1 MLGDRVSRK
10 TITRLLISYIYS
22 SIQNSST
29 LYIQQ
34 LIRLYIDLFYTDLLY
49 IDLFNI
55 HLLHIDLLYI
65 YVEKSPG
72 LFIQTA
78 YYLYKYYHPFI
89 RFTVIGNG
97 ILLLSLQNLTKQLQI
112 FHLFDFVGYIST
124 KKLPFYLS
132 SIDIIINTSLWP
144 ETFCISNIEAMSM
157 MIPII
162 TFAVGGNVYYY
173 YHHYKY
179 HHSHHHIT

>member
-55 HLLHIDLLYI
+55 HLLYIDLLYI

-78 YYLYKYYHPFI
+78 YYLYKHYHPFI